1 MENDHEE
8 KMECPCPC
16 HVSGSTCS
24 TCASTEGKMKGG
36 MTDPI
41 GIGAMMWQKAF
52 FKANMEL
59 MAEKLKKKMESRW
72 GPATDKAADALIE
85 KMEKQW
91 QAMFQQTGAEEEFRK
106 KLAKIYTEGQK

>member
-41 GIGAMMWQKAF
+41 GIGAMMWQKALF
-52 FKANMEL
+52 
-59 MAEKLKKKMESRW
+59 
-72 GPATDKAADALIE
+72 
-85 KMEKQW
+85 
-91 QAMFQQTGAEEEFRK
+91 
-106 KLAKIYTEGQK
+106 